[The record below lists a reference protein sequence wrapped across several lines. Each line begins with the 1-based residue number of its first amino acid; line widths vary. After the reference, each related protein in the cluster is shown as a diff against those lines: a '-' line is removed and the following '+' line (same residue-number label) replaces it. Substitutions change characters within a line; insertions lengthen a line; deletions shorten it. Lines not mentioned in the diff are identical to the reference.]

1 LRLGNADKQERD
13 MTFKWIA
20 IAAIGLT
27 AGVALVATDPAL
39 AQAKKSKQPRQ
50 KIARACVDRP
60 QTFTFGGIFFNP
72 APQANGCAPAVYAR
86 GRYVGQ
92 DPDPF
97 IRSQLLRDPD
107 SGYSPQN

>member
-1 LRLGNADKQERD
+1 VTADKQERD

-20 IAAIGLT
+20 IAAVGLT
-27 AGVALVATDPAL
+27 AGLALVASDPAL
-39 AQAKKSKQPRQ
+39 ARAKHSRHKV
-50 KIARACVDRP
+50 ARACVEQP
-60 QTFTFGGIFFNP
+60 QVFTFGGLFFNR
-72 APQANGCAPAVYAR
+72 APQPNGCAPAVYAR

-107 SGYSPQN
+107 TGYHPEN